1 MYELKFRFTFHCMN
15 PTTIIV
21 VDAVYKL
28 VCGCIK
34 LCFYSFDLE
43 VGNGVAIF
51 MRDVYTAM
59 RAFICA
65 LKM

>member
-1 MYELKFRFTFHCMN
+1 MYN
-15 PTTIIV
+15 VIV

-65 LKM
+65 LKMQMISLNLTRDVM